1 MKILVIGN
9 GGREHALAWKLAQ
22 SPLVTDVYCAPGNGG
37 TLRELKVHNI
47 EISPLDFEKL
57 SEFAI
62 TNKIQFT
69 VVGPEAPLAKGIVD
83 YFEAKNLP
91 ILGPSQYCAQLEAS
105 KAFAK
110 TFMQENHIPTAAS
123 ATFTSLPQALRYLE
137 SQCYPLV
144 IKADGL
150 AAGKGVV
157 IANNQTVAEQT
168 LKEML
173 QANRFGEAGHKVVIE
188 EFIHGEE
195 ISFIVL
201 ADYKTALPLATSQDH
216 KARDEGDT
224 GPNTG
229 GMGAYSPAPRVTPEL
244 HQQIMNTVIQPTL
257 DAMAKQGHPYR
268 GFLYAGLMITPEQEI
283 KVLEFNC
290 RFGDPET
297 QPILMRLKSD
307 FCQMCLDALES
318 KLNFHSPEWNSRCAL
333 GVVMAAQ
340 GYPFDYQKDI
350 PLSVIN
356 NLPTSQQYKVFH
368 AGTKFK
374 NGSLVSQGGR
384 VLCVTALGDT
394 LEKAQNKAY
403 QVIKKIEVPDL
414 FYRRDIGHRALHKN
428 SS

>member
-1 MKILVIGN
+1 MKVFVVGN

-37 TLRELKVHNI
+37 TLRELKVHNV

-62 TNKIQFT
+62 THQIQFT
-69 VVGPEAPLAKGIVD
+69 VVGPEEPLAKGIVD
-83 YFEAKNLP
+83 YFEAKNLA

-110 TFMQENHIPTAAS
+110 SFMQENHIPTAAA
-123 ATFTSLPQALRYLE
+123 ATFTSLPEALHYLK
-137 SQCYPLV
+137 SQTYPLV

-150 AAGKGVV
+150 AAGKGVI
-157 IANNQTVAEQT
+157 IADNQAVAEQT

-173 QANRFGEAGHKVVIE
+173 QANRFGDAGSKVIIE

-195 ISFIVL
+195 VSFIVL
-201 ADYKTALPLATSQDH
+201 ADLKTALPLATSQDH

-244 HQQIMNTVIQPTL
+244 HQKIMNTVIQPTL

-268 GFLYAGLMITPEQEI
+268 GFLYAGLMITPNHDI

-307 FCQMCLDALES
+307 FCQMCLDALEG
-318 KLNFHSPEWNSRCAL
+318 KLNFHTPEWDSRPAL

-340 GYPFDYQKDI
+340 GYPFDYRKNI

-356 NLPTSQQYKVFH
+356 NLAASKQFKVFH
-368 AGTKFK
+368 AGTQFQK
-374 NGSLVSQGGR
+374 GSLVSQGGR
-384 VLCVTALGDT
+384 VLCVTALGET
-394 LEKAQNKAY
+394 LESAQSKAY
-403 QVIKKIEVPDL
+403 QVIKKIDVPDL
-414 FYRRDIGHRALHKN
+414 FYRHDIGHRALNKDPK
-428 SS
+428 